1 MHGYDLV
8 DATFITATRFVSI
21 ADEKVARV
29 FDASR
34 TFVTLAKQLGILS
47 NEESEEV
54 RKICD

>member
-54 RKICD
+54 RKI